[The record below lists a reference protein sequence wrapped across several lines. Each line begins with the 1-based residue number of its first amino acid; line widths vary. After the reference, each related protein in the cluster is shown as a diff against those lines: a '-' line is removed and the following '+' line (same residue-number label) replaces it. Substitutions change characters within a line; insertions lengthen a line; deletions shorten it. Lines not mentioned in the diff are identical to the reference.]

1 MTRKSSTSAGT
12 WSLPYQQTGT
22 TGDCSKVEFSTVVRI
37 LFCLIMAVSAS
48 SCSAAPKTTT
58 GSYSDPTQKPYVINN
73 QVYYP
78 IPSAYGFTQ
87 RGIASW
93 YGRDFHGR
101 RTSNGESYDM
111 HAMTGAHKT
120 LPMHT
125 VLLVKNLD
133 NGREVVIRVNDRGP
147 FVKGRIIDLSYAAA
161 RKIEMIGTGTARVS
175 LVALGEAGTD
185 RRRIQE
191 MAKKFYTGEYYVQ
204 IGSFKNRAFAQ
215 RLQHRFREA
224 GHTTFIQEYRRDSE
238 VYHRVRVYVGR
249 TLEGAQEAQRILERR
264 GYLNAFVIAR

>member
-1 MTRKSSTSAGT
+1 MTTIPSIPDRMRPSPHWLSGT
-12 WSLPYQQTGT
+12 DDNCFRADSGT
-22 TGDCSKVEFSTVVRI
+22 LIRI
-37 LFCLIMAVSAS
+37 LFLLVMAVSAS
-48 SCSAAPKTTT
+48 SCSAAPEIS

-125 VLLVKNLD
+125 VLLVKNRD

-161 RKIEMIGTGTARVS
+161 RKLDMIGNGTARVS
-175 LVALGEAGTD
+175 LVALGQAGTD
-185 RRRIQE
+185 RRQIQE

-204 IGSFKNRAFAQ
+204 IGSFKNRAYAQ

-224 GHTTFIQEYRRDSE
+224 GHTTFIQEYQKGSE
-238 VYHRVRVYVGR
+238 VYHRVRVYVGQ
-249 TLEGAQEAQRILERR
+249 TLEGAQQAQRILERR
-264 GYLNAFVIAR
+264 GYRNAFVIAR